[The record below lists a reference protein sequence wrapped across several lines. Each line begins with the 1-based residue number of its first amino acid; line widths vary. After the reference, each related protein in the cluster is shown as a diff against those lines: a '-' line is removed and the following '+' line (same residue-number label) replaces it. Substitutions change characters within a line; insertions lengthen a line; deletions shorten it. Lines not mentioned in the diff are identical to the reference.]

1 MQHAVFYARRLVQA
15 LSMVALLLLLSGWS
29 FPLAPKD
36 ATMAFLRL
44 VHASPDVG
52 VVAVFVDGQQM
63 MDGNQVL
70 ASFQY
75 ASVTEYAPLPA
86 GSHTIQIAALGQGAN
101 AAMLSQTLTLQPNTA
116 YTVAVIGTK
125 ASGISFQVFPDDN
138 GVVGNMAK
146 FRFYHL
152 SPDIEPVAITT
163 NGQKVVQN
171 LAYPQA
177 STYVPL
183 PAGTHT
189 FLLTATGQQA
199 NESFS
204 VTLNPWT
211 VTSIFAIGQLNGPQK
226 LQFITSQA
234 PGMPNMPNTGSD
246 PHATSSGPTGNLSPM
261 WWLLGLLLV
270 VGIGLGI
277 RAGWYGLALRQRSEE
292 EG

>member
-1 MQHAVFYARRLVQA
+1 MQRSVFYARRLVQA
-15 LSMVALLLLLSGWS
+15 LGLLTLLLLLSGWS
-29 FPLAPKD
+29 LPVAAKD
-36 ATMAFLRL
+36 TNMAFIRL
-44 VHASPDVG
+44 VHASPDIG

-70 ASFQY
+70 ASFQF

-101 AAMLSQTLTLQPNTA
+101 AAMLSRTLTLQPNTA

-125 ASGISFQVFPDDN
+125 ASDISFQVFTDDN
-138 GVVGNMAK
+138 GVIGNMAK

-152 SPDIEPVAITT
+152 SPDMAFIDITT

-171 LAYPQA
+171 LAYPRA

-183 PAGTHT
+183 PTGTHT
-189 FLLTATGQQA
+189 FMLTAAGQQG

-204 VTLNPWT
+204 ATLNPWT
-211 VTSIFAIGQLNGPQK
+211 VTSIFAIGQINGPKK
-226 LQFITSQA
+226 LQFVTSQA

-246 PHATSSGPTGNLSPM
+246 PSVPSSGPEGSRAPM

-270 VGIGLGI
+270 VGIGSGMWCA
-277 RAGWYGLALRQRSEE
+277 RRSVWR
-292 EG
+292 